1 MTELNTKINYFF
13 VFVACFSSTSVFA
26 QGDNLFQPEA
36 IGVSQAVHGGVGLIQ
51 TPTARMS
58 LDGGFNASY
67 HDNEEYRYW
76 TASIQVFPWLETT
89 ARYVDIRN
97 RLYSDS
103 QDFSGDQTLKDK
115 GIDAKIRLWQE
126 SYWLPEVSVGFRDI
140 GGTGVFQS
148 EYVAASKRWGNLDF
162 HLGMGWG
169 YLGLAGNFTNPFCKV
184 KDSFCDRGADFDS
197 GDANVGRA
205 GQFQF
210 GRMFKGPVSLFGGVE
225 YQTPWLPLRLKLEY
239 EGNDYSTGRA
249 GALEQ
254 KTAVNIGAVYRWHD
268 VDLHLNY
275 QRGNT
280 VGFGVTYAG
289 NFNNMKQVKIDK
301 APQTVKED
309 IVRQNITF
317 DEQVLR
323 NQLRSE
329 GGFSVTKLELNGSE
343 LVIYG
348 RQRNY
353 RDYDEGINR
362 VGRVLA
368 NNVPSSVKTYR
379 IVILSGT
386 QPMLETVVKA
396 DDFAAAARYE
406 SLTADVSSTYI
417 RQTPQ
422 SNDEVFNESAFGYG
436 VRSFWVQMLG
446 SPEAFYMYQGG
457 LLPYASAQITSGLSI
472 TGVGRITVLENFDK
486 FNFKVDSQAT
496 PLQRVR
502 TYAREY
508 VTRSRF
514 TVDSLYT
521 NYRYRLSDN
530 IFTQAYAGYLE
541 TMFGGAGMEMLYR
554 PVDSGFAIG
563 FDINYVKQRSYENDF
578 SFMDY
583 SVTTGHINMYWEP
596 SFLKDSLIT
605 VNVGRYLAGD
615 KGVTFDFARRFD
627 SGIIVGA
634 YAALTNVSSRDYGEG
649 SFTKGFY
656 MSIPFDM
663 LTFKPATGRGYL
675 PWTPIARDGGQA
687 LHRPVKLIDITTS
700 RGRFLD

>member
-1 MTELNTKINYFF
+1 MAVFNIKRSYLAVCLGSVYFTSPIY
-13 VFVACFSSTSVFA
+13 ASDEST
-26 QGDNLFQPEA
+26 NLFEPIKLEH
-36 IGVSQAVHGGVGLIQ
+36 SQSVYGGTGLIQ
-51 TPTARMS
+51 TPTARMVK
-58 LDGGFNASY
+58 DGQFSANY
-67 HDNEEYRYW
+67 NDNDLYRYW
-76 TASIQVFPWLETT
+76 TVSLQLFDWLEAT
-89 ARYVDIRN
+89 ARYTDVRN
-97 RLYSDS
+97 RRYGPAN
-103 QDFSGDQTLKDK
+103 FSGDQTAKDK
-115 GIDAKIRLWQE
+115 GFDIKARLWQE
-126 SYWLPEVSVGFRDI
+126 SYWLPEVSFGLRDI
-140 GGTGVFQS
+140 AGTSLYQS
-148 EYVAASKRWGNLDF
+148 EYVAASKRWGNFDF
-162 HLGMGWG
+162 HLAMGWG
-169 YLGLAGNFTNPFCKV
+169 YLGLGDNFPNPFCEV
-184 KDSFCDRGADFDS
+184 KDSFCDRGVNFS
-197 GDANVGRA
+197 SVTVNDAGK
-205 GQFQF
+205 FQL
-210 GRMFKGPVSLFGGVE
+210 GRMFKGPAALFGGVE
-225 YQTPWLPLRLKLEY
+225 YQTPWSPLRFKLEY
-239 EGNDYSTGRA
+239 EGSDKFYGRA
-249 GALEQ
+249 GELP
-254 KTAVNIGAVYRWHD
+254 KDSDFNIGAVYRWHD
-268 VDLHLNY
+268 LDLHLNY

-280 VGFGVTYAG
+280 VGFGVTYVG

-309 IVRQNITF
+309 IIRQNIAF

-329 GGFSVTKLELNGSE
+329 GGFSVNKLELEDSE
-343 LVIYG
+343 LVIHG

-362 VGRVLA
+362 VGRILA
-368 NNVPSSVKTYR
+368 NNVPSSIKTYR

-417 RQTPQ
+417 RQTPR
-422 SNDEVFNESAFGYG
+422 SNDEVFNESALGYG

-457 LLPYASAQITSGLSI
+457 LLPYASAQITPGLSI

-521 NYRYRLSDN
+521 NYRYRMSDN

-563 FDINYVKQRSYENDF
+563 FDINYVKQRSYDDDF

-675 PWTPIARDGGQA
+675 PWTPIARDGGQP
-687 LHRPVKLIDITTS
+687 LQRPVRLIDTTKV
-700 RGRFLD
+700 RTRFVD